1 MIDMMEPLDLTG
13 LDDTS
18 FGPQDIPSST
28 DTHTELLF
36 QILEKVTVLQYQ
48 IEQMQK
54 KERSESDVTDPER
67 QSPMLDFAP
76 FDPFDPITYGGL

>member
-1 MIDMMEPLDLTG
+1 MNEPFDLTG
-13 LDDTS
+13 LDDMAFGMQDTS
-18 FGPQDIPSST
+18 SSM

-54 KERSESDVTDPER
+54 DTEDDEPTLDPEL

-76 FDPFDPITYGGL
+76 FDPFDIGGM

>member
-1 MIDMMEPLDLTG
+1 MDDLFDMSDLG
-13 LDDTS
+13 EDS
-18 FGPQDIPSST
+18 FGSQDIPSST

-54 KERSESDVTDPER
+54 KERPESDVTNPEAH
-67 QSPMLDFAP
+67 SPMLDFAP
-76 FDPFDPITYGGL
+76 FDPFDPTNYGGL

>member
-1 MIDMMEPLDLTG
+1 MDDLFDMSDLG
-13 LDDTS
+13 EDS

-54 KERSESDVTDPER
+54 KERPESDATNPEIH
-67 QSPMLDFAP
+67 SPMLDFAP
-76 FDPFDPITYGGL
+76 FDPFDPINYGGL